1 MVFVTVIKRCKNKQ
15 MISILKNI
23 ILSVILSLAL
33 FQANAFAEQKKTI
46 RWLAWEQVP
55 NFITKGDY
63 AGQGIGDSLTK
74 TLQQKLPQYNHV
86 NVVSNTRR
94 YNRLIHEE
102 NVCVAWAWI
111 VPGSKDFRIHSRP
124 ISLGPRTGIQTLKS
138 KQHLFGKPGET
149 LSLEKLLSNPNL
161 TLGYLEEMAYSKKV
175 HTLIDQYRGQDNLH
189 FSSRNAVEFNLQM
202 LDRNRVD
209 YFFGFPSQ
217 AIFDAEVKNIPN
229 KYQFYNIEEIE
240 LYTGMYTHCSKTPF
254 GKKVMEDVSKILTD
268 DVLMDHLSIVERWY
282 GENKQYRDVFMDFV
296 INQNPNELVTDPGL

>member
-1 MVFVTVIKRCKNKQ
+1 MDVKNRQ
-15 MISILKNI
+15 TMNTLRFIISGLILG
-23 ILSVILSLAL
+23 LSL
-33 FQANAFAEQKKTI
+33 FQGEVFAEQKETI

-63 AGQGIGDSLTK
+63 AGQGIGDSLTT
-74 TLQQKLPQYNHV
+74 TLQLKLPQYNHV

-111 VPGSKDFRIHSRP
+111 VPGSKAFRLHSRP
-124 ISLGPRTGIQTLKS
+124 VSLAPRTGVQTLKS

-149 LSLEKLLSNPNL
+149 LSLAKLLSNPNI

-175 HTLIDQYRGQDNLH
+175 HDLLDQYRGKDNIH
-189 FSSRNAVEFNLQM
+189 FSSRNAVEFSLKM

-209 YFFGFPSQ
+209 YFFGFPAQ
-217 AIFDAEVKNIPN
+217 AIFDAEVKGIPN

-240 LYTGMYTHCSKTPF
+240 MYSGMYTHCSKTPF
-254 GKKVMEDVSKILTD
+254 GRKVMADLEKSLTN
-268 DVLMDHLSIVERWY
+268 DVLMDHLAVVERWY
-282 GENKQYRDVFMDFV
+282 GENKHYREVFMDFV
-296 INQNPNELVTDPGL
+296 INQNANELVTDPGQ